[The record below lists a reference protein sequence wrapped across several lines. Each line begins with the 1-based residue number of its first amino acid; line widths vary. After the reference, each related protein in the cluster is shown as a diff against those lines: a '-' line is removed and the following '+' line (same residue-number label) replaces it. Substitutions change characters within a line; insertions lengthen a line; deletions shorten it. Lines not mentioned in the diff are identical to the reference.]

1 VRTAFLVLILLAP
14 SSVEG
19 ARAAAAQS
27 SWDLDALSKAPKTA
41 DAEGFQ
47 AEGLKAIFYDGVA
60 WKGNPTRVFAWLGVP
75 KAEGK
80 VPAMV
85 LVHGGGGTA
94 FADWAKLWTS
104 RGYAAI
110 AMDLCGAVP
119 KKGPKG
125 WERNEQGGPPG
136 WGGFDQ
142 IDGDEK
148 DHWTWQAVGNIM
160 LAHSLLRSL
169 PGVDADRIGITGISW
184 GGYLTCIAAS
194 MDSRYKFAAPVYG
207 CGFLG
212 DNSTWLGTF
221 EKMGKEKADK
231 WLKLWDP
238 SQYLKQAK
246 MPFLWVNGT
255 NDFAYPLDSYH
266 KSYELPSTE
275 RTLAIRVRMAHAHGG
290 PGEKPE
296 EIHAFANAIFKGG
309 IPLARI
315 TGMTANGKTC
325 TVEFTSKAPIVK
337 AEINFTRDTGK
348 WQARKWESAPATLEA
363 GHATAAIPNDAKV
376 FYVNLFD
383 DRNLVVSTEHLELP

>member
-1 VRTAFLVLILLAP
+1 MRTAFLVLIL
-14 SSVEG
+14 

-27 SWDLDALSKAPKTA
+27 SWDLDALSKAPKTVQA
-41 DAEGFQ
+41 PGFQ
-47 AEGLKAIFYDGVA
+47 AEGLKAIFYDGVP
-60 WKGNPTRVFAWLGVP
+60 WKGNATSVFAWVGVP

-94 FADWAKLWTS
+94 FADWAKLWTD

-119 KKGPKG
+119 KKSPKG
-125 WERNEQGGPPG
+125 WERHQEGGPPG

-142 IDGDEK
+142 IDGAEQ
-148 DHWTWQAVGNIM
+148 DHWTWQAVGNIIR
-160 LAHSLLRSL
+160 AHSLLRSL
-169 PGVDADRIGITGISW
+169 PEVDPERIGITGISW

-194 MDSRYKFAAPVYG
+194 VDARFKFAAPVYG

-221 EKMGKEKADK
+221 EKMGKEKADL

-238 SQYLKQAK
+238 SRYLQQAK

-255 NDFAYPLDSYH
+255 NDFAYPLDSYL
-266 KSYELPSTE
+266 KSYRLPSTE
-275 RTLAIRVRMAHAHGG
+275 RTLAVRVRMAHAHGG

-296 EIHAFANAIFKGG
+296 EIHAFANALFKGG
-309 IPLARI
+309 VPLARI
-315 TGMTANGKTC
+315 TDMK
-325 TVEFTSKAPIVK
+325 VEKGAVAVAFTSKAPIVK
-337 AEINFTRDTGK
+337 AELNFTRDTGK
-348 WQARKWESAPATLEA
+348 WQARKWTSVPATLEKDRV
-363 GHATAAIPNDAKV
+363 TAALPEDAKV
-376 FYVNLFD
+376 FYINLFD
-383 DRNLVVSTEHLELP
+383 DRDLVVSTEHVELP